1 MKMKPNGATLAKA
14 LENVGALPSWLFA
27 SSLVAGFLV
36 TLLTTSLGAF
46 APIFFSYFVNVGTP
60 KELYDAGIF
69 GAAITLFLGAS
80 FTIINIVTTLR
91 NRDEAAERVQ
101 FSIGIIIAI
110 ISLVA
115 LYFLTKDMAQLWLV
129 G

>member
-14 LENVGALPSWLFA
+14 LENAGPLPSWLFA
-27 SSLVAGFLV
+27 NSVVAGFLV
-36 TLLTTSLGAF
+36 TLLSSLLGAF
-46 APIFFSYFVNVGTP
+46 AAVFFSYFVNIGTP

-69 GAAITLFLGAS
+69 GAAITLLLSALFVL
-80 FTIINIVTTLR
+80 INIVTALK
-91 NRDEAAERVQ
+91 NPDEATERVQ
-101 FSIGIIIAI
+101 FSIGIMIAAI
-110 ISLVA
+110 LLVA